1 MEGKNDDKQ
10 DISAQY
16 WKMENDGGLGKE
28 REQMAQNSNGKQDT

>member
-10 DISAQY
+10 DILVQY

-28 REQMAQNSNGKQDT
+28 RE